1 MQISSHR
8 NRWSRRRFVQT
19 CAASAIAAVTPR
31 ALSLGADAQ
40 SDIRITRVVA
50 FDLRCARNKVAGK
63 NARLDVHGDS
73 AVDPMV
79 RLYTNAKGV
88 EGIGICRAKKEK
100 LAELLGRD
108 PLAFLDAEA
117 HRMRSPLGSQTMA
130 LWDLV
135 ARMRDKPVCELL
147 GAPPVT
153 GPRKVPVYDGSIYF
167 ADLTPQYGDAGED
180 RFKPEIDMGL

>member
-19 CAASAIAAVTPR
+19 CAASAVAAVTSGTLPLRAADVPR
-31 ALSLGADAQ
+31 
-40 SDIRITRVVA
+40 DIRITRIVA

-73 AVDPMV
+73 ATDPMV

-100 LAELLGRD
+100 LAELLGQN
-108 PLAFLDAEA
+108 PIAFLDTEA

-135 ARMRDKPVCELL
+135 GRTCEKPVCELL
-147 GAPPVT
+147 GAPAVT
-153 GPRKVPVYDGSIYF
+153 GSR
-167 ADLTPQYGDAGED
+167 
-180 RFKPEIDMGL
+180 